1 MKKKKIIEIVV
12 ITLLIIVITTISIGV
27 ITKREFLID
36 KYSYSLILEHR
47 NFFLNNFFRFITIFG
62 EYFIFIIITII
73 CFMFLKN
80 KNYKILVTIN
90 LLIIFLGNTM
100 LKYTFLRERPN
111 NLRLIDIGGYS
122 YPSGHAMVSTA
133 FYGLIIYL
141 IYINDKN
148 IKRRNILCIF
158 LILLIFLI
166 SVSRVYLGVHYVT
179 DVVAGISISI
189 IYLLIFLK
197 ICKNRKKI

>member
-1 MKKKKIIEIVV
+1 
-12 ITLLIIVITTISIGV
+12 
-27 ITKREFLID
+27 
-36 KYSYSLILEHR
+36 
-47 NFFLNNFFRFITIFG
+47 
-62 EYFIFIIITII
+62 
-73 CFMFLKN
+73 MFLKN

>member
-36 KYSYSLILEHR
+36 KYSYSLLLEHR